1 VFAALVYLHLIGRG
15 GRTTRQTALLALA
28 VAIAGGALVEV
39 LQALGGERDPTI
51 VDVIVDAAGAVVAVV
66 ALSWARVSPRT
77 WARVAAVV
85 TAVMLVVVVPAVI
98 FATPD
103 EPDRDC
109 DPVPIAAREESEL
122 ATGAVP
128 TPVAAYTFDDESG
141 RTVGDSAGS
150 PALSLDRVG
159 RTSWIEGRG
168 LELDGGAA
176 KSASP
181 AATVVRAARASG
193 EVTILA
199 RVRPARLDQSGP
211 ARIVTISNGPGY
223 GQVNAHLG
231 QDGRSLSVRIR
242 VTCGDFNWTTVPDV
256 FTSTRDVVGVAVTFG
271 DDTERVYVDGEPVAA
286 WRMRGTLRN
295 WDPSFPLVVGNE
307 ATLDR
312 PFVGDVFDVQVYDRA
327 LTAVAKA
334 RDTAGTSR

>member
-1 VFAALVYLHLIGRG
+1 
-15 GRTTRQTALLALA
+15 
-28 VAIAGGALVEV
+28 
-39 LQALGGERDPTI
+39 
-51 VDVIVDAAGAVVAVV
+51 
-66 ALSWARVSPRT
+66 
-77 WARVAAVV
+77 
-85 TAVMLVVVVPAVI
+85 
-98 FATPD
+98 
-103 EPDRDC
+103 
-109 DPVPIAAREESEL
+109 
-122 ATGAVP
+122 VP

-159 RTSWIEGRG
+159 RTSWIKGRG

-211 ARIVTISNGPGY
+211 ARIVTISNGSGY
-223 GQVNAHLG
+223 GQVNVHLG
-231 QDGRSLSVRIR
+231 QEGHSLSVRIR
-242 VTCGDFNWTTVPDV
+242 ATCGDFNWTTVPDV

-327 LTAVAKA
+327 LTAVAQA